1 MMKKTIAELSATV
14 KASPSEHNRRSF
26 DVPED
31 EFDEQENKPSLSN
44 GMITIGAYEIKRQT
58 ESGKSKSYLRL
69 LLDFIGLDSDMF
81 PSHKEQQKYSKVLH
95 QAMYNNLDIDDET
108 LKLLYNNLFISK
120 TGTVNAETGKENTES
135 SVYQFLSFLIQDDG
149 LDALPSERFIKEHTR
164 KAGRSKHE
172 GTNRVRTRALE
183 LAEAQRQKYPSMSN
197 NLICERIMDKVYEYS
212 IEIGSSVVNDPN
224 GTIKNSWVGPY
235 FQIRTEALRLADAV
249 RKDNPS
255 MSAKDI
261 CEKIYPELK
270 SFCEEKEKR
279 KRIMTFS
286 YDELPLLG
294 DWVKG

>member
-69 LLDFIGLDSDMF
+69 LIDFIGLDSDMF
-81 PSHKEQQKYSKVLH
+81 SSFEEQEKYSKALH
-95 QAMYNNLDIDDET
+95 LAMNNNLDIDDET
-108 LKLLYNNLFISK
+108 LKLLYNNLFALK
-120 TGTVNAETGKENTES
+120 TGTVNAETGRENTES

-183 LAEAQRQKYPSMSN
+183 LAEEQQQNFPNRSN
-197 NLICERIMDKVYEYS
+197 NQICAMIMGEVHEYS
-212 IEIGSSVVNDPN
+212 KQIGSPVVNDPN
-224 GTIKNSWVGPY
+224 GTLKNAWVNPY
-235 FQIRTEALRLADAV
+235 FQIKKEAVRLADAV
-249 RKDNPS
+249 RQDNPS

-270 SFCEEKEKR
+270 SFCEKNVKR
-279 KRIMTFS
+279 KRIMTFN
-286 YDELPLLG
+286 YDESPLLG
-294 DWVKG
+294 QWVKD